1 MTTLNIDIPQE
12 KITYFCRERHIRKLS
27 LFGSALRNDFSAES
41 DVDVLV
47 EFEPGHTPGL
57 AFFAMQRDLS
67 EIIGRQVDL
76 NTAND
81 LEPSFRQVVL
91 DEAQVVYGP
100 QRSSDTCPAHARAGA
115 GMTTICVNSTETRC
129 HHTFWS

>member
-1 MTTLNIDIPQE
+1 MTTYSIYIPQD

-57 AFFAMQRDLS
+57 AFFTMQRDLS
-67 EIIGRQVDL
+67 EIVGRQIDL

-81 LEPSFRQVVL
+81 LDPSFRRDVL
-91 DEAQVVYGP
+91 DEAQVIYGS
-100 QRSSDTCPAHARAGA
+100 R
-115 GMTTICVNSTETRC
+115 
-129 HHTFWS
+129 

>member
-1 MTTLNIDIPQE
+1 MTTYSIDIPQE
-12 KITYFCRERHIRKLS
+12 KITNFCRERHIRKLS

-57 AFFAMQRDLS
+57 AFFTMQRDLS
-67 EIIGRQVDL
+67 EIVGRQVDL

-81 LEPSFRQVVL
+81 LHRSFRGAIL
-91 DEAQVVYGP
+91 DEAQVVYSP
-100 QRSSDTCPAHARAGA
+100 R
-115 GMTTICVNSTETRC
+115 
-129 HHTFWS
+129 

>member
-1 MTTLNIDIPQE
+1 M
-12 KITYFCRERHIRKLS
+12 KITNFCRERHIRKLS

-57 AFFAMQRDLS
+57 AFFAMQHDLS
-67 EIIGRQVDL
+67 ELMGRQVDL

-81 LEPSFRQVVL
+81 LDPSFRGAVM
-91 DEAQVVYGP
+91 DETQVVYGP
-100 QRSSDTCPAHARAGA
+100 G
-115 GMTTICVNSTETRC
+115 
-129 HHTFWS
+129 

>member
-1 MTTLNIDIPQE
+1 MTTINIDIPQE
-12 KITYFCRERHIRKLS
+12 KITNFCRERHIRRLS
-27 LFGSALRNDFSAES
+27 LFGSALGNDFSADS

-57 AFFAMQRDLS
+57 AFFSMQRDLS

-81 LEPSFRQVVL
+81 LDPSFRGAVM

-100 QRSSDTCPAHARAGA
+100 R
-115 GMTTICVNSTETRC
+115 
-129 HHTFWS
+129 

>member
-1 MTTLNIDIPQE
+1 MTTINIDIPQE
-12 KITYFCRERHIRKLS
+12 KITNFCRERHIRRLS
-27 LFGSALRNDFSAES
+27 LFGSALGNDFSADS

-57 AFFAMQRDLS
+57 AFFTMQRDLS
-67 EIIGRQVDL
+67 EIMGRQADL

-81 LEPSFRQVVL
+81 LDPSFRQVVL

-100 QRSSDTCPAHARAGA
+100 Q
-115 GMTTICVNSTETRC
+115 
-129 HHTFWS
+129 

>member
-1 MTTLNIDIPQE
+1 MTTYSIDIPQE
-12 KITYFCRERHIRKLS
+12 KITNFCRERHIRKLS

-47 EFEPGHTPGL
+47 EFEPQGHTPGLVFFAMQRDSPGL
-57 AFFAMQRDLS
+57 AFFADLS
-67 EIIGRQVDL
+67 ELMGRQVDL

-81 LEPSFRQVVL
+81 LDQSFRQVVL

-100 QRSSDTCPAHARAGA
+100 Q
-115 GMTTICVNSTETRC
+115 
-129 HHTFWS
+129 

>member
-12 KITYFCRERHIRKLS
+12 EITNFCREHHIRRLS
-27 LFGSALRNDFSAES
+27 LFGSVLRNDFSDDS

-57 AFFAMQRDLS
+57 AFFSMQRELS
-67 EIIGRQVDL
+67 SLMGRRVDL

-81 LEPSFRQVVL
+81 LDPSFRHLVL
-91 DEAQVVYGP
+91 SESLVVYAQG
-100 QRSSDTCPAHARAGA
+100 
-115 GMTTICVNSTETRC
+115 
-129 HHTFWS
+129 

>member
-1 MTTLNIDIPQE
+1 MTTLSIGIQQE
-12 KITYFCRERHIRKLS
+12 QITNFCREHHIRRLL
-27 LFGSALRNDFSAES
+27 LFGSVLRNDFSDDS

-57 AFFAMQRDLS
+57 AFFSMQRELS
-67 EIIGRQVDL
+67 ELMGRQVDL

-81 LEPSFRQVVL
+81 LDPSFRQVVL

-100 QRSSDTCPAHARAGA
+100 G
-115 GMTTICVNSTETRC
+115 
-129 HHTFWS
+129 